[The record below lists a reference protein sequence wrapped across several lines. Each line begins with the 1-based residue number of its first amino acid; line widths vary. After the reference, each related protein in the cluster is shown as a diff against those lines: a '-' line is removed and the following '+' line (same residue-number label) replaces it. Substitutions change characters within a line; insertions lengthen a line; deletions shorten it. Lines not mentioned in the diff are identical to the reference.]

1 MRRKTIKVMLA
12 DAQLL
17 CLYGLKYIL
26 DAQEHIRVV
35 ASASNQMEILDKGLS
50 TNPDILIIDPHQRDN
65 DGFETIRMLKERGF
79 KGRIIL
85 LLENICNER
94 YMQASKINI
103 EGYILKTASPEK
115 LLYSIKEV
123 NRGVQ
128 YIDEDVKKELQYS
141 DECLKISRI
150 ENERVDSLSQREYD
164 ILKHVSSGL
173 SNKAIA
179 DQLFISDKTVKNHLT
194 QIFRK
199 LDVSDRVQATLFA
212 IRSGIR

>member
-1 MRRKTIKVMLA
+1 MKRKTIKVMLA

-17 CLYGLKYIL
+17 CLYGLKHIL
-26 DAQEHIRVV
+26 DSQEFIKVV
-35 ASASNQMEILDKGLS
+35 ASASNKLEILDRGLA
-50 TNPDILIIDPHQRDN
+50 TEPDILIMDPQQKDN
-65 DGFETIRMLKERGF
+65 DGFETIRLLKERGF
-79 KGRIIL
+79 KGKIIL

-94 YMQASKINI
+94 YMEATKINI
-103 EGYILKTASPEK
+103 EGYVLKTASPEK

-128 YIDEDVKKELQYS
+128 YIDEDVKRELQYS
-141 DECLKISRI
+141 DECQKISRI

-164 ILKHVSSGL
+164 ILKLVASGL

-179 DQLFISDKTVKNHLT
+179 DQLFISEKTVKNHLT
-194 QIFRK
+194 QIFKK
-199 LDVSDRVQATLFA
+199 LEVTDRVQATLFA

>member
-1 MRRKTIKVMLA
+1 MKRKTIKVMLA

-17 CLYGLKYIL
+17 CLHGLKHIL
-26 DAQEHIRVV
+26 DAQDFIKVV
-35 ASASNQMEILDKGLS
+35 ASASNQMEILDKGLA
-50 TNPDILIIDPHQRDN
+50 TEPDILIMDPQQKDN
-65 DGFETIRMLKERGF
+65 DGFETIRLLKERGF
-79 KGRIIL
+79 KGKIIL

-103 EGYILKTASPEK
+103 EGYVLKTASPEK

-123 NRGVQ
+123 NRGIQ
-128 YIDEDVKKELQYS
+128 YVDEEVKRELLYS

-150 ENERVDSLSQREYD
+150 ENEKVDSLSQREYD
-164 ILKHVSSGL
+164 ILKLVASGL
-173 SNKAIA
+173 SNKSIA
-179 DQLFISDKTVKNHLT
+179 DQLFISEKTVKNHLT

-199 LDVSDRVQATLFA
+199 LEVSDRVQATLFA